1 VEAGNDPKQGTKHG
15 SHHPAEPEPTATT
28 YATAGAP
35 SVTPGE
41 QPFVRQTV
49 AGCEQLRQRGT
60 ASATIG
66 NRTPNSTR
74 EGTWRK
80 EAVDSRT
87 YTPWSERPTLQK
99 FLDIP
104 YELKRM
110 VVEAFTPMPLCD
122 LGELK
127 ARAHQLLQLSE
138 PEISRIAN
146 KDLVNLISAAS
157 ERLGQKP
164 QKGIQDLI
172 NEFDTNRGKN
182 REDLLQVRL
191 KQTGEILAVDI
202 VTNSY
207 TRRSF
212 RAPDS
217 ELSRLKTRE
226 LIATVIKVA
235 EMLAQLESGA
245 GTLKFAVGSQNPSS
259 LGHDPHLWE
268 VYYDDFYRVGF
279 KFQPGLS
286 IMVPV
291 RPNNAYR

>member
-1 VEAGNDPKQGTKHG
+1 MKQGNDMKPGNKDGQ
-15 SHHPAEPEPTATT
+15 PADHAATT
-28 YATAGAP
+28 KPPETVGTPSGTLEGQPFMRQPVPEFGDLRQPGAAGA
-35 SVTPGE
+35 
-41 QPFVRQTV
+41 
-49 AGCEQLRQRGT
+49 
-60 ASATIG
+60 TIE
-66 NRTPNSTR
+66 NSTPNSTS

-110 VVEAFTPMPLCD
+110 VVEAFTPMPLCE

-146 KDLVNLISAAS
+146 KDLVNLIRAAS

-164 QKGIQDLI
+164 RKGIQDLI
-172 NEFDTNRGKN
+172 NEFDKNRGKN

-191 KQTGEILAVDI
+191 KQKGELLAVDI

-207 TRRSF
+207 TGRPLR
-212 RAPDS
+212 P
-217 ELSRLKTRE
+217 TRE

-235 EMLAQLESGA
+235 EMLAQWESGP
-245 GTLKFAVGSQNPSS
+245 GTLKFAVGSQKPSS
-259 LGHDPHLWE
+259 LGYDPHLWQ

-279 KFQPGLS
+279 KFQPRLS
-286 IMVPV
+286 IKVPV
-291 RPNNAYR
+291 KPKEPNI